1 MLTTEEVRHIADLA
15 RIALDESEIETY
27 RQNLSA
33 ILDSFEHL
41 SKADVSDVADSEYL
55 MGISN
60 ILREDRIHP
69 SVEGEQ
75 RGVLANMPETKDGFL
90 KVKSVF

>member
-15 RIALDESEIETY
+15 RIGLDESEIETY
-27 RQNLSA
+27 RKNLSA
-33 ILDSFEHL
+33 ILDSFEQL
-41 SKADVSDVADSEYL
+41 TKADVSEVTDSEYL

-60 ILREDRIHP
+60 ILREDRAHP
-69 SVEGEQ
+69 SAEGEHT
-75 RGVLANMPETKDGFL
+75 GILANMPETKDGLL